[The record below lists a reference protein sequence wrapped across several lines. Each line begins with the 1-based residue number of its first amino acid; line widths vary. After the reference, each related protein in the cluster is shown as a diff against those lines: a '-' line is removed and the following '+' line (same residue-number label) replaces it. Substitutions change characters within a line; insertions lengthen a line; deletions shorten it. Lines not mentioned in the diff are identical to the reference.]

1 MIGLIVTGHGNF
13 AEGIHDATE
22 MIAGAQENYKKVL
35 FKESMSLDSLEEE
48 LKKAIDLL
56 LESNQGVVILTD
68 LKGGT
73 PFNVSALLSEQYE
86 NVEVISGIN
95 LPISIEATMHSQ
107 IQENPL
113 ELANYLADVGR
124 TGIDVPN
131 LSSDEDSNDDEFEGD
146 GI

>member
-35 FKESMSLDSLEEE
+35 FKENMSLDILEEKLRE
-48 LKKAIDLL
+48 TVDLL

-73 PFNVSALLSEQYE
+73 PFNVSVLLSENYE

-95 LPISIEATMHSQ
+95 LPISIEATAHSQ

-113 ELANYLADVGR
+113 ELANYLAEVGR
-124 TGIDVPN
+124 TGIEVPN
-131 LSSDEDSNDDEFEGD
+131 LLLEEESEDEMEED

>member
-22 MIAGAQENYKKVL
+22 MIAGVQENYKKVL
-35 FKESMSLDSLEEE
+35 FKESMSLDSLQTE
-48 LKKAIDLL
+48 LKEKIDLL
-56 LESNQGVVILTD
+56 LESNKGVVILTD

-73 PFNVSALLSEQYE
+73 PFNISALLSNDYDQ
-86 NVEVISGIN
+86 VEVISGIN
-95 LPISIEATMHSQ
+95 LPISIEATMHAQ

-113 ELANYLADVGR
+113 ELANYLVGVGR
-124 TGIDVPN
+124 EGIEIPD
-131 LSSDEDSNDDEFEGD
+131 LSIDEESNDNDEGD